1 MKKKRIIGLCIG
13 IPFLFFIFA
22 GSYFFARK
30 STEKSNEEL
39 YSPNQITV
47 EKAVDAAE
55 ESCVKAD
62 TEMVLE
68 IYRKNIKQKEE
79 ISTASVEYIGNNRTQ
94 LIENIKKYLDEP
106 SMEDVKSGLVSM
118 ELVSFSPERIV
129 IRKNYADDL
138 DYEYC
143 LYIENG
149 YVTVY
154 YSDKKTV
161 FSYTDILAEN
171 LPENIRRELYSG
183 LKIDSQG
190 NLYDFLETYSS

>member
-1 MKKKRIIGLCIG
+1 MKKKHMIGLFVG
-13 IPFLFFIFA
+13 IPVLFFIFA

-30 STEKSNEEL
+30 STEKTNDQL
-39 YSPNQITV
+39 YSPEQLTAD
-47 EKAVDAAE
+47 KAVDSVQ
-55 ESCVKAD
+55 ESCVKSN

-68 IYRKNIKQKEE
+68 IYKKNVKQKEE
-79 ISTASVEYIGNNRTQ
+79 ISKPPTEYVGNNRTQ
-94 LIENIKKYLDEP
+94 LIEQIQDYLAQP
-106 SMEDVKSGLVSM
+106 SLEDVKAGLISM
-118 ELVSFSPERIV
+118 ELISFSPERIV
-129 IRKNYADDL
+129 IRKNYADEL

-161 FSYTDILAEN
+161 FSYTDIAAES

-183 LKIDSQG
+183 MKIDSQG